1 MRKATVLL
9 VFLILIGCVSSVKS
23 QSTEKTS
30 SVDIYTAGAGETIF
44 SWGKVDAGAADVQ
57 NVVRFSPVF
66 NYAQQVHF
74 DFSNSVGFYTGL
86 GIRNVGL
93 ITHTDIDGFEI
104 KIKERSYGLGIPIV
118 FKVGNMKKGINLGV
132 GGEAEFMFAWK
143 RKIFVGDDTKTKDYE
158 WFSDNVNIFNPSL
171 LAELKFFRG
180 QYIRFKYYL
189 DDFLQYKG
197 GLTIPIIQAPNNTLP
212 DYALSSQLMYISFG
226 AVIARKEL
234 DHTPI
239 EKAGTYSSSDG
250 YFRSVKY
257 NGSVA
262 SKANHQ

>member
-1 MRKATVLL
+1 MRNLTILL
-9 VFLILIGCVSSVKS
+9 VFLGLMAGISPAKS

-30 SVDIYTAGAGETIF
+30 SVDIYTASSGETIF
-44 SWGKVDAGAADVQ
+44 SWGNVDAGADEVQ

-86 GIRNVGL
+86 DIRNVGL
-93 ITHTDIDGFEI
+93 ITHTDKGGFEI
-104 KIKERSYGLGIPIV
+104 KIKERSYGLGIPVV
-118 FKVGNMKKGINLGV
+118 FKVGNMKKGVNLGI

-171 LAELKFFRG
+171 LAEIKFYKG

-189 DDFLQYKG
+189 DDFLKYNG
-197 GLTIPIIQAPNNTLP
+197 GLTIPLLPAPDNTLP

-234 DHTPI
+234 DHTPV
-239 EKAGTYSSSDG
+239 EKAGAYSSNDG

-257 NGSVA
+257 DQADV
-262 SKANHQ
+262 SKANH